1 VPKLNGITYNF
12 LKYFIHMQTIQIYY
26 VDTSIKLKKK
36 ETNVYKELQF
46 FLQEKITILRNY
58 FYVIKFKY

>member
-1 VPKLNGITYNF
+1 
-12 LKYFIHMQTIQIYY
+12 MQTIQIYY